1 MDQSRMPFDW
11 NQARAFLATAEA
23 GSFSAAARALRQTQ
37 PTLSRQVAQLEHRL
51 GVRLFERMGR
61 KLHLTD
67 AGREMLVHFRA
78 MGEAAL
84 EVSLAASGRSEAVT
98 GSVSITATDAMAAF
112 QLPKVV
118 ERVFEVAPG
127 LGVELVVSNDL
138 RDLRRREADIALR
151 HVQPAEPDLV
161 ARQIGVTSARFYASR
176 AYLDRVGRP
185 RSLRELAALD
195 FMGLPPIER
204 FQAFLSARGLDIDL
218 SRFRL
223 VVDNG
228 IALGEMVRAG
238 LGVTMLTADM
248 AERFGELE
256 IVLPDFEPVSV
267 PLWLTTHRELY
278 PSRRVRLVF
287 SILEETLVG
296 EGPSSRHGSG
306 P

>member
-1 MDQSRMPFDW
+1 MPFDW

-118 ERVFEVAPG
+118 QRVFEVAPG

-228 IALGEMVRAG
+228 ISLGEMVRAG

-278 PSRRVRLVF
+278 HSRRVRLVF
-287 SILEETLVG
+287 SILEETLGG
-296 EGPSSRHGSG
+296 EGPSSRHSSS